1 MQPFVNLSI
10 ADHIAT
16 LTLNR
21 PDKRNAFDD
30 RLIEQFLS
38 CIQQLQQQDA
48 VRVILLTAAGRHFS
62 AGADLAWMQRMI
74 HASAADNLIDAEQL
88 DQLMY
93 QWYKL
98 PIPTIAIV
106 QGAAYGGAMGLIAGC
121 DIALAGEQATF
132 CFSEVSLGLTPAVI
146 SPYVLKAIGER
157 AARRYFLTAEPFTA
171 QQAHALGLI
180 HEVIAE
186 DDLLTHGQRLASRIA
201 AHPPQAT
208 TAAKTLIEHVADDI
222 PPAKRQFTTNQI
234 ATLRTSADAQQRLTA
249 FLRKQS

>member
-1 MQPFVNLSI
+1 MESFVNLTI

-38 CIQQLQQQDA
+38 CIEQLERQDT
-48 VRVILLTAAGRHFS
+48 VRVVLLTAAGRHFS
-62 AGADLAWMQRMI
+62 AGADLAWMQRMV
-74 HASAADNLIDAEQL
+74 HASAADNLADAEQL
-88 DQLMY
+88 DRLMY
-93 QWYKL
+93 RWYKL
-98 PIPTIAIV
+98 PVPTIAIV
-106 QGAAYGGAMGLIAGC
+106 QGAAYGGAMGLIAGS

-157 AARRYFLTAEPFTA
+157 AARRYFLTAEAFTA
-171 QQAHALGLI
+171 RQARALGLI

-186 DDLLTHGQRLASRIA
+186 DDLLTHGQRLASRVK

-208 TAAKTLIEHVADDI
+208 AAAKALIGHVADDI
-222 PPAKRQFTTNQI
+222 PPAKRQFTTKQI
-234 ATLRTSADAQQRLTA
+234 ATLRASAEAQRRLTA
-249 FLRKQS
+249 FLGKQ